1 MSQLSGNSCNIITL
15 LPLGLDCESISANTP
30 YTTDGLITLF
40 VTGGTPPYTI
50 NWSNGSQGS
59 YLFNLAPGDYTAT
72 VIDYYGDFT
81 ATTTCSV
88 GYENFYLE
96 KFQNCVNSATTVY
109 YVANMPSTFITDK
122 VYRLQ
127 GQTGCWESKGL
138 ELTSGQTYVD
148 SYAVVTAGPYP
159 NCKGCLPIDPVI
171 PVKPEKL
178 CLEYKSGGVVQTTTY
193 IQFSSGG
200 TINNKNSWTSVTPSY
215 VIYYN
220 SGSTNWQISG
230 WTGSGNPTQVNT
242 VSSPLG
248 SWVIYGGSGSIN
260 VVGGTC
266 VIKPNMFIKTNS
278 ATCSDVSNGSV
289 VITAIGGT
297 PPYEYSLDGVLYQ
310 PSSMFIGLSS
320 GNYTAYVKDSS
331 GATNSQS
338 FTINA
343 SSTQTTYTVNLYQQ
357 PIATPIYNNTSNY
370 TQITYN
376 WYADVT
382 PPLPSGKTI
391 TFDII
396 QSVNSESR
404 SGYYNVTEVFPT
416 LQYSSITGVT
426 GGGSITATTTTTP
439 VITSPTSPTCVN
451 TISTTAYTNTYKAL
465 ITGIGN
471 IYGQI
476 NKKITTPNGTV
487 EGCPT
492 YGLLNDTI
500 NIANVK
506 LVNASVCELINT
518 RVPPLPLNLS
528 RTGGVLFLNKG

>member
-15 LPLGLDCESISANTP
+15 LPLGLDCDSINANTP
-30 YTTDGLITLF
+30 ETTDGLITLF

-59 YLFNLAPGDYTAT
+59 YLFNLGPGDYTAT
-72 VIDYYGDFT
+72 VTDYYGDFT

-96 KFQNCVNSATTVY
+96 KFQSCLNSATTIY
-109 YVANMPSTFITDK
+109 YVANLPSTFITDK
-122 VYRLQ
+122 VYRIQ
-127 GQTGCWESKGL
+127 GQTNCWISKGL

-148 SYAVVTAGPYP
+148 SNAVVTAGPYP
-159 NCKGCLPIDPVI
+159 TCKACLPIDPVI
-171 PVKPEKL
+171 TVKPEKL
-178 CLEYKSGGVVQTTTY
+178 CLEYKGGGFIQTTTY
-193 IQFSSGG
+193 IQFSSGN
-200 TINNKNSWTSVTPSY
+200 TINNQKSWTSVTPSY

-248 SWVIYGGSGSIN
+248 SWVIYGGSGNIN
-260 VVGGTC
+260 VNGGTC
-266 VIKPNMFIKTNS
+266 VIRPNIFIKKNN

-289 VITAIGGT
+289 SITALGGT
-297 PPYEYSLDGVLYQ
+297 PPYQYSLDDVLYQ
-310 PSSMFIGLSS
+310 SSNMFIGLAT
-320 GNYTAYVKDSS
+320 GNYTAYVKDVS
-331 GATNSQS
+331 GATTSQS

-357 PIATPIYNNTSNY
+357 PIATPTYNNTSNY

-376 WYADVT
+376 WYVDVT

-396 QSVNSESR
+396 QSVNAESR
-404 SGYYNVTEVFPT
+404 SAYYNSTEVFPT
-416 LQYSSITGVT
+416 LQYSSITGST
-426 GGGSITATTTTTP
+426 GGGAITATTTTTP
-439 VITSPTSPTCVN
+439 VITSPTSPTCIN
-451 TISTTAYTNTYKAL
+451 TISTTAYTNTYNSL
-465 ITGIGN
+465 ITGNGN
-471 IYGQI
+471 VYGQI
-476 NKKITTPNGTV
+476 SKKITTPNGTV
-487 EGCPT
+487 GGCPT

-506 LVNASVCELINT
+506 VVNASVCELVNT
-518 RVPPLPLNLS
+518 NVSPLQLNIS
-528 RTGGVLFLNKG
+528 RTGGVLLLSKG